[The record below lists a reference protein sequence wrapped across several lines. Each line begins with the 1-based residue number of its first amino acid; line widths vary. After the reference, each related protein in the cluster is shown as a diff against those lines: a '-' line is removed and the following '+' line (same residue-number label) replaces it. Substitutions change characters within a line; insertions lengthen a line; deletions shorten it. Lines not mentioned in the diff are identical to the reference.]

1 MGTGTGGAEA
11 DKSKPVDGVEFGASR
26 QGMADPSK
34 CTAVYCSAEVEVGA
48 VTGWK
53 AE

>member
-1 MGTGTGGAEA
+1 MGTGTGGTEAEE
-11 DKSKPVDGVEFGASR
+11 SKPVDGVEFGASR

-34 CTAVYCSAEVEVGA
+34 GTAICRSAEVEVGA